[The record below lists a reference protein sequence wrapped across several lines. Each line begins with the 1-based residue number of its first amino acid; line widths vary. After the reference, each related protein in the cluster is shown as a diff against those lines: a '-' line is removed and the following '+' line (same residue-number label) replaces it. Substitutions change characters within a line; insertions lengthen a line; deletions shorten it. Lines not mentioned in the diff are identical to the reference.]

1 MKIRKIIALFLV
13 LLLSFILVSC
23 DKTESKLMTMK
34 LQVSQMKAICELA
47 TLEVYYHNVAKYKME
62 DAEGILF
69 WKKDRHFWI
78 EYSGIVK
85 LGIDASLV
93 AIEVK
98 DDAVAI
104 TVPKARVLDKKVD
117 PQSLNKESFIVEKDS
132 AKIRGEDET
141 KAFEEAQ
148 ENMVL
153 AASKDTALLAS
164 AQQRAQILLEEYI
177 KNIGKAVGKEYS
189 IEWKYLDT
197 DGDTSKNIDKE
208 SNES

>member
-13 LLLSFILVSC
+13 LLLSFTLVSC

>member
-1 MKIRKIIALFLV
+1 
-13 LLLSFILVSC
+13 
-23 DKTESKLMTMK
+23 MK